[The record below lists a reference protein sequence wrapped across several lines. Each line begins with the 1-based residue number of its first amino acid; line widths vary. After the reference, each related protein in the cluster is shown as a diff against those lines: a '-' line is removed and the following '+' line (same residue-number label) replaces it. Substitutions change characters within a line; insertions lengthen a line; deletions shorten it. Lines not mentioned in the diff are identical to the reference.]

1 MWNVLNCFFKI
12 NFDNVYTLMS
22 VLELASVVKEYF
34 LTKERSSTL
43 FIFYGLSVLL
53 VLAFSSSIAPDYWT
67 VHFQDVPYRSDRFI
81 LVFPSTGS
89 LLYLHFGFTLR
100 ISMKLYEINSIYF
113 ICLICH
119 RIIMEHASLVRENAC
134 QLINFWASDNGF
146 LCLKVAF
153 SP

>member
-1 MWNVLNCFFKI
+1 MWNILNCFFKI

-81 LVFPSTGS
+81 LVFPACFTCTLASHWEFQWNYMKCKFNIWYQLHIFY
-89 LLYLHFGFTLR
+89 LLNFSQNNNGTCITCPR
-100 ISMKLYEINSIYF
+100 K
-113 ICLICH
+113 CL
-119 RIIMEHASLVRENAC
+119 SVN
-134 QLINFWASDNGF
+134 
-146 LCLKVAF
+146 
-153 SP
+153 